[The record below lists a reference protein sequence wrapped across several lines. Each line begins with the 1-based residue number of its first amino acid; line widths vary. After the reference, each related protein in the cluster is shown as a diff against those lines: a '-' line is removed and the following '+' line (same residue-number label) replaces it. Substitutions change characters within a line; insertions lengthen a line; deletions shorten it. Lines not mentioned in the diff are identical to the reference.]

1 MGGPH
6 SPKDVSPWR
15 CRFVI
20 HSTSRYGFP
29 GSSAGK
35 ESAYSAGDLGSIP
48 GLGKIPLEKVMA
60 RDTDRLLGRQNQ
72 L

>member
-60 RDTDRLLGRQNQ
+60 AHSSILA
-72 L
+72 